1 MIRWREALRPD
12 VPAIVALLADDELG
26 AARETED
33 LSVYFAAFDAM
44 SYEYGNSLIVGV
56 GHIAK
61 PVAEYL
67 RISWRRR
74 RGGWRGRGRS
84 DLAQCVH
91 AEGIVLG
98 FGVAFAFLCNNMQ
111 KLRPAQGFNVAQD
124 LDQFFGVVSVD
135 QANVIKTNLLE

>member
-1 MIRWREALRPD
+1 MLFGDRYVEESFWEALGK
-12 VPAIVALLADDELG
+12 LTH
-26 AARETED
+26 ARA
-33 LSVYFAAFDAM
+33 FAHGGSNAY
-44 SYEYGNSLIVGV
+44 SPIVGV
-56 GHIAK
+56 GHVAK
-61 PVAEYL
+61 PVAEHL

-124 LDQFFGVVSVD
+124 LNQFFGVVSVD
-135 QANVIKTNLLE
+135 QTNVIKTNLLE